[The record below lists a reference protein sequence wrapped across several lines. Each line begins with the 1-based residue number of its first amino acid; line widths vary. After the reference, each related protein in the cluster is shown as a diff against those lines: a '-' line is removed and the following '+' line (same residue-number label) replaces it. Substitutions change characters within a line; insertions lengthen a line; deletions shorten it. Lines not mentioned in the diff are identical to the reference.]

1 MTTLLAVIEG
11 RMRDETSSVH
21 LTSDRV
27 AAFLDSRLTGAERDV
42 LWGLTAVIL
51 SLFVV
56 VEAKTMMVNLGA
68 AMHDAYCQ
76 DH

>member
-1 MTTLLAVIEG
+1 MTKA
-11 RMRDETSSVH
+11 DK
-21 LTSDRV
+21 
-27 AAFLDSRLTGAERDV
+27 V
-42 LWGLTAVIL
+42 LWSLTAVIL

-56 VEAKTMMVNLGA
+56 VEAKTMMINLGA

>member
-1 MTTLLAVIEG
+1 MTKA
-11 RMRDETSSVH
+11 DK
-21 LTSDRV
+21 
-27 AAFLDSRLTGAERDV
+27 V

-56 VEAKTMMVNLGA
+56 VEAKTMMLNLGA
-68 AMHDAYCQ
+68 AMHDTYCQ

>member
-1 MTTLLAVIEG
+1 VTK
-11 RMRDETSSVH
+11 
-21 LTSDRV
+21 SDK
-27 AAFLDSRLTGAERDV
+27 V

-56 VEAKTMMVNLGA
+56 VEAKTMMLNLGA

>member
-1 MTTLLAVIEG
+1 MTK
-11 RMRDETSSVH
+11 
-21 LTSDRV
+21 SDK
-27 AAFLDSRLTGAERDV
+27 V

-56 VEAKTMMVNLGA
+56 VEAKTMMLNLGA

>member
-1 MTTLLAVIEG
+1 MTKA
-11 RMRDETSSVH
+11 DK
-21 LTSDRV
+21 
-27 AAFLDSRLTGAERDV
+27 V
-42 LWGLTAVIL
+42 LWGLTAAML

-56 VEAKTMMVNLGA
+56 VEAKTMMINLGA

>member
-1 MTTLLAVIEG
+1 MTKA
-11 RMRDETSSVH
+11 DK
-21 LTSDRV
+21 
-27 AAFLDSRLTGAERDV
+27 V
-42 LWGLTAVIL
+42 LWGLTAVML

-56 VEAKTMMVNLGA
+56 VEAKTMMLNLGA

>member
-1 MTTLLAVIEG
+1 MTK
-11 RMRDETSSVH
+11 
-21 LTSDRV
+21 
-27 AAFLDSRLTGAERDV
+27 AEKV

-56 VEAKTMMVNLGA
+56 VEAKTMMLNLGA

>member
-1 MTTLLAVIEG
+1 MTKA
-11 RMRDETSSVH
+11 DK
-21 LTSDRV
+21 
-27 AAFLDSRLTGAERDV
+27 V

-56 VEAKTMMVNLGA
+56 VEAKTMMINLGA

>member
-1 MTTLLAVIEG
+1 MTNA
-11 RMRDETSSVH
+11 DK
-21 LTSDRV
+21 
-27 AAFLDSRLTGAERDV
+27 V

-56 VEAKTMMVNLGA
+56 VEAKTMMLNLGA

>member
-1 MTTLLAVIEG
+1 MTKA
-11 RMRDETSSVH
+11 DK
-21 LTSDRV
+21 
-27 AAFLDSRLTGAERDV
+27 V

-56 VEAKTMMVNLGA
+56 VETKTMILNLGA

>member
-1 MTTLLAVIEG
+1 MTKA
-11 RMRDETSSVH
+11 DK
-21 LTSDRV
+21 
-27 AAFLDSRLTGAERDV
+27 V
-42 LWGLTAVIL
+42 LWGLTAVML

-56 VEAKTMMVNLGA
+56 VEAKTMMLTLGA

>member
-1 MTTLLAVIEG
+1 MTKA
-11 RMRDETSSVH
+11 DK
-21 LTSDRV
+21 
-27 AAFLDSRLTGAERDV
+27 V

-56 VEAKTMMVNLGA
+56 IEAKTMMLNLGA

>member
-1 MTTLLAVIEG
+1 MTKADKV
-11 RMRDETSSVH
+11 V
-21 LTSDRV
+21 
-27 AAFLDSRLTGAERDV
+27 
-42 LWGLTAVIL
+42 WGLTAVML

-56 VEAKTMMVNLGA
+56 VEAKTMMINLGA

>member
-1 MTTLLAVIEG
+1 LGAAV
-11 RMRDETSSVH
+11 TK
-21 LTSDRV
+21 SDKV
-27 AAFLDSRLTGAERDV
+27 LGA
-42 LWGLTAVIL
+42 LTAVAL

-56 VEAKTMMVNLGA
+56 VQARAMMIDLGA

>member
-1 MTTLLAVIEG
+1 MTK
-11 RMRDETSSVH
+11 
-21 LTSDRV
+21 SDRM
-27 AAFLDSRLTGAERDV
+27 
-42 LWGLTAVIL
+42 LWALTAVAL

-56 VEAKTMMVNLGA
+56 VQAKTMMIDLGA

>member
-1 MTTLLAVIEG
+1 MTKA
-11 RMRDETSSVH
+11 DK
-21 LTSDRV
+21 
-27 AAFLDSRLTGAERDV
+27 V
-42 LWGLTAVIL
+42 LWSLTAMIL

-56 VEAKTMMVNLGA
+56 VEAKTMMLNLGA

>member
-1 MTTLLAVIEG
+1 MTKA
-11 RMRDETSSVH
+11 DK
-21 LTSDRV
+21 
-27 AAFLDSRLTGAERDV
+27 V

-56 VEAKTMMVNLGA
+56 VEAKTMMINVGA

>member
-1 MTTLLAVIEG
+1 MTKA
-11 RMRDETSSVH
+11 DK
-21 LTSDRV
+21 
-27 AAFLDSRLTGAERDV
+27 V

-56 VEAKTMMVNLGA
+56 VEAKTMMLNLGA
-68 AMHDAYCQ
+68 AMNDAYCQ

>member
-1 MTTLLAVIEG
+1 MSKSDKTLWA
-11 RMRDETSSVH
+11 
-21 LTSDRV
+21 
-27 AAFLDSRLTGAERDV
+27 
-42 LWGLTAVIL
+42 LTAVVL

-56 VEAKTMMVNLGA
+56 VQAKTMMLDFGA

>member
-1 MTTLLAVIEG
+1 MTKADK
-11 RMRDETSSVH
+11 M
-21 LTSDRV
+21 
-27 AAFLDSRLTGAERDV
+27 

-51 SLFVV
+51 SLFIV
-56 VEAKTMMVNLGA
+56 VEAKTMMLNLGA

>member
-1 MTTLLAVIEG
+1 MTK
-11 RMRDETSSVH
+11 
-21 LTSDRV
+21 SDKM
-27 AAFLDSRLTGAERDV
+27 

-56 VEAKTMMVNLGA
+56 VEAKTMMLNLGA

>member
-1 MTTLLAVIEG
+1 MTKT
-11 RMRDETSSVH
+11 DK
-21 LTSDRV
+21 
-27 AAFLDSRLTGAERDV
+27 V

-56 VEAKTMMVNLGA
+56 VEAKMMMINLGA

>member
-1 MTTLLAVIEG
+1 MTKA
-11 RMRDETSSVH
+11 DK
-21 LTSDRV
+21 
-27 AAFLDSRLTGAERDV
+27 V
-42 LWGLTAVIL
+42 LWGLTAVMV

-56 VEAKTMMVNLGA
+56 VEAKTMMINLGA

>member
-1 MTTLLAVIEG
+1 MTKT
-11 RMRDETSSVH
+11 DK
-21 LTSDRV
+21 
-27 AAFLDSRLTGAERDV
+27 V

-56 VEAKTMMVNLGA
+56 VEAKTMMINLGA

>member
-1 MTTLLAVIEG
+1 MTKA
-11 RMRDETSSVH
+11 DK
-21 LTSDRV
+21 
-27 AAFLDSRLTGAERDV
+27 V

-56 VEAKTMMVNLGA
+56 VEAKTMMLNLGA

>member
-1 MTTLLAVIEG
+1 MTKA
-11 RMRDETSSVH
+11 DK
-21 LTSDRV
+21 
-27 AAFLDSRLTGAERDV
+27 V
-42 LWGLTAVIL
+42 LWGLTAVML

-56 VEAKTMMVNLGA
+56 VEAKTMMINVGA

>member
-1 MTTLLAVIEG
+1 MTKA
-11 RMRDETSSVH
+11 DK
-21 LTSDRV
+21 
-27 AAFLDSRLTGAERDV
+27 V
-42 LWGLTAVIL
+42 LWSLTAVIL

-56 VEAKTMMVNLGA
+56 VEAKTMMLNLGA